1 MYNYVLEHK
10 TKCCYYCGSS
20 VIPVACVSLQ
30 ELDEIN
36 QQLTFSALMLLEWD
50 DANLAWDTASYN
62 NTVYMS
68 YPQKDVWIPDIT
80 IMNSMESMK
89 ELGFDRNYL

>member
-1 MYNYVLEHK
+1 MFLN
-10 TKCCYYCGSS
+10 TRQN
-20 VIPVACVSLQ
+20 VAIHTIILGHPLFPCPCVCLQ

-36 QQLTFSALMLLEWD
+36 QQLTFSALVLLEWD
-50 DANLAWDTASYN
+50 DANLAWDTARYN